1 MPQLNYPHIAEMVF
15 NTPLLAKGEL
25 VENVAQ
31 YVAAR
36 ITGAEKSANGS
47 PQELSAREIQVI
59 PLGNSE
65 NDGSMAVIAVHGIL
79 VPRRGS
85 MTADCSEIMSFEL
98 LRNQVSKGLNDNKI
112 KEIVL
117 DIQSGG
123 GTAQA
128 AFECAAFIHEAQ
140 KQKPIRAVINYNA
153 YSAAYLI
160 ASACTEIIISETG
173 GVGSIGVYQKRLD
186 ISAYYK
192 DMGVIMHTFYRGAK
206 KVFMHPDLEMSD
218 EEREDIEVGIEK
230 TYQQFVNAVAK
241 YRNMSAKEVQETEA
255 ACFSG
260 QEAIDLK
267 LADTLSSDPQAAIN
281 SVAKR
286 LTTTSSTPKL
296 TSISTRAAALQYL
309 HTN

>member
-36 ITGAEKSANGS
+36 IAGTEKSVQNS
-47 PQELSAREIQVI
+47 EQELSAKRMGVI
-59 PLGNSE
+59 PLGDPE
-65 NDGSMAVIAVHGIL
+65 KDGSMAVIAVHGIL
-79 VPRRGS
+79 VPRRGT
-85 MTADCSEIMSFEL
+85 MTAECSEIMSFEL
-98 LRNQVSKGLNDNKI
+98 LRNQISKAMSDSQI

-128 AFECAAFIHEAQ
+128 AFECAAYIHEAQ
-140 KQKPIRAVINYNA
+140 KQKPIRAVINFNA

-218 EEREDIEVGIEK
+218 EEKEHIESGIEK

-241 YRNMSAKEVQETEA
+241 YRNMSVDEVQATEA
-255 ACFSG
+255 DCFNG

-267 LADTLSSDPQAAIN
+267 LADTLSSDPHAAVNAI
-281 SVAKR
+281 AKR
-286 LTTTSSTPKL
+286 LIQSSPQKMEK
-296 TSISTRAAALQYL
+296 IGVQAAAMDY
-309 HTN
+309 HHIN

>member
-36 ITGAEKSANGS
+36 IAGTEKSAHNS
-47 PQELSAREIQVI
+47 EQELSAKSMGVI
-59 PLGNSE
+59 PLGDPE
-65 NDGSMAVIAVHGIL
+65 KDGSMAVIAVHGIL
-79 VPRRGS
+79 VPRRGT
-85 MTADCSEIMSFEL
+85 MTAECSEIMSFEL
-98 LRNQVSKGLNDNKI
+98 LRNQISKAMNDSQI

-128 AFECAAFIHEAQ
+128 AFECAAYIHEAQ
-140 KQKPIRAVINYNA
+140 KQKPIRAVINFNA

-218 EEREDIEVGIEK
+218 EEKEHIESGIEK
-230 TYQQFVNAVAK
+230 TYQQFVNAVSK
-241 YRNMSAKEVQETEA
+241 YRNMSVDEVQATEA
-255 ACFSG
+255 DCFNG

-267 LADTLSSDPQAAIN
+267 LADTLSSDPHAAVNAI
-281 SVAKR
+281 AKR
-286 LTTTSSTPKL
+286 LIQSSPKKMER
-296 TSISTRAAALQYL
+296 IGVQAAAMDY
-309 HTN
+309 HHIN

>member
-1 MPQLNYPHIAEMVF
+1 MPHLNYPHIAEMVF

-36 ITGAEKSANGS
+36 ITGAEKSTNKSEQDLTAK
-47 PQELSAREIQVI
+47 RIQVI
-59 PLGNSE
+59 PLGDPE
-65 NDGSMAVIAVHGIL
+65 KGGAIAVIAVHGIL

-98 LRNQVSKGLNDNKI
+98 LRNQISDAMNDSQV

-186 ISAYYK
+186 ISAYYN

-206 KVFMHPDLEMSD
+206 KVFMHPDIEMSD
-218 EEREDIEVGIEK
+218 EEKEHIESGIEK

-241 YRNMSAKEVQETEA
+241 YRNMSVDEVQATEA
-255 ACFSG
+255 DCYSG

-281 SVAKR
+281 TVAQR
-286 LTTTSSTPKL
+286 LIKSSSTQKM
-296 TSISTRAAALQYL
+296 TSISARAAALQYT
-309 HTN
+309 HIN

>member
-36 ITGAEKSANGS
+36 IAGTEKSTQNS
-47 PQELSAREIQVI
+47 EQELSAKRMGVI
-59 PLGNSE
+59 PLGDPE
-65 NDGSMAVIAVHGIL
+65 KDGSMAVIAVHGIL
-79 VPRRGS
+79 VPRRGT
-85 MTADCSEIMSFEL
+85 MTAECSEIMSFEL
-98 LRNQVSKGLNDNKI
+98 LRNQISKAMNDSQI

-128 AFECAAFIHEAQ
+128 AFECAAYIYEAQ
-140 KQKPIRAVINYNA
+140 KQKPIRAVINFNA

-218 EEREDIEVGIEK
+218 EEKEHIESGIEK

-241 YRNMSAKEVQETEA
+241 YRNMSVDEVQATEA
-255 ACFSG
+255 DCFNG

-267 LADTLSSDPQAAIN
+267 LADTLSSDPHAAVNAI
-281 SVAKR
+281 AKR
-286 LTTTSSTPKL
+286 LIQSSPKKME
-296 TSISTRAAALQYL
+296 TIGVQAAAMDY
-309 HTN
+309 HHIN